1 MEAIENKKF
10 LDSLKLSNIVPVHQ
24 KKDPTDKTNYRS
36 VSVLPSLSKVFAKIM
51 YIQSYDYME
60 YFLNQL
66 LCGFRKA
73 H

>member
-10 LDSLKLSNIVPVHQ
+10 LDYLKLSNIVPVHK

-36 VSVLPSLSKVFAKIM
+36 VSVLSSLSKVFAKVM

-66 LCGFRKA
+66 FCGFRKA